1 MTRRLVLVIVATV
14 AATLLVVGGTTF
26 VFATLEA
33 RSRTE
38 SDLRE
43 LAASI
48 NEGLAQSG
56 QAAGGV
62 RPIGVAAF
70 RRALR
75 LDGIEL
81 MTVTRGGRLLGNRP
95 DGVPEAGLDPTAL
108 AAGTTES
115 GRSGSLV
122 WVADPV
128 QVRNRTVVTVVT
140 RHAGSGLA
148 DTAGWF
154 LLASLLTLAVGA
166 GVAVV
171 VGRRLGRP
179 VRQADDAARR
189 IAAGELST
197 RLTPPK
203 GRHGD
208 ELVDLAQ
215 AINTMAESLERSKVL
230 EQQFLLSVSHDL
242 RTPLTSIRGYA
253 EAISDGTAPDVG
265 RAAAVITRES
275 RRLERLVADLLDLA
289 RLDARSFSLVPVDVD
304 LGHAAEGAVTAAQPQ
319 AERLGLTYTVAVP
332 PQRVTV
338 SADPE
343 RLGQVIANL
352 LENAQRF
359 ARSAVTV
366 TVAEVDGRAQF
377 AVEDDGPG
385 IADEDLPHVFER
397 LYVSAHRP
405 TRSENGSGLGLA
417 IVRQLVSAMG
427 GTVRAERATS
437 GGARLVVSLPS
448 AGAGAGDRA
457 GAPLGEADAATTP
470 DRSGARS
477 SR

>member
-14 AATLLVVGGTTF
+14 AATLLLVGGTTL
-26 VFATLEA
+26 VFATLQA

-38 SDLRE
+38 ADLKE

-56 QAAGGV
+56 QTTAGV
-62 RPIGVAAF
+62 RPLALTAF

-95 DGVPEAGLDPTAL
+95 DGVPASALDPTAL

-128 QVRNRTVVTVVT
+128 EARNRTVVTVVT
-140 RHAGSGLA
+140 RHTGSGLA
-148 DTAGWF
+148 DSAGWF
-154 LLASLLTLAVGA
+154 LLASLLTLAIGA
-166 GVAVV
+166 AVAVV

-197 RLTPPK
+197 RLTPPR
-203 GRHGD
+203 GRPGD
-208 ELVDLAQ
+208 ELVDLAH
-215 AINTMAESLERSKVL
+215 AINTMAESLERSRTL

-319 AERLGLTYTVAVP
+319 AERLGLGYTVAVP
-332 PQRVTV
+332 SQRVTV

-352 LENAQRF
+352 LENAQKF
-359 ARSAVTV
+359 ART
-366 TVAEVDGRAQF
+366 TVAVSVGAAGDRAEL

-417 IVRQLVSAMG
+417 IVHQLVSAMG
-427 GTVRAERATS
+427 GTVRAERAAS
-437 GGARLVVSLPS
+437 GGARLVVDLP
-448 AGAGAGDRA
+448 
-457 GAPLGEADAATTP
+457 LTTAVP
-470 DRSGARS
+470 PSDGARPTM
-477 SR
+477 SRRP

>member
-14 AATLLVVGGTTF
+14 AATLLLVGGTTL
-26 VFATLEA
+26 VFATLQA

-38 SDLRE
+38 ADLKE

-56 QAAGGV
+56 QTTAGV
-62 RPIGVAAF
+62 RPLALTAF

-95 DGVPEAGLDPTAL
+95 EGVPASALDPTAL

-128 QVRNRTVVTVVT
+128 ETRNRTVVTVVT
-140 RHAGSGLA
+140 RHTGSGLA
-148 DTAGWF
+148 ESAGWF
-154 LLASLLTLAVGA
+154 LLASLLTLAIGA
-166 GVAVV
+166 AVAVV

-197 RLTPPK
+197 RLTPPR
-203 GRHGD
+203 GRPGD
-208 ELVDLAQ
+208 ELVDLAH
-215 AINTMAESLERSKVL
+215 AINTMAESLERSRTL

-319 AERLGLTYTVAVP
+319 AERLGLTYTVTAP
-332 PQRVTV
+332 PQLVTV

-352 LENAQRF
+352 LENAQKF
-359 ARSAVTV
+359 ART
-366 TVAEVDGRAQF
+366 TVAVRVAASGDRAEL

-417 IVRQLVSAMG
+417 IVQQLVSAMG
-427 GTVRAERATS
+427 GTVRAERAAS
-437 GGARLVVSLPS
+437 GGARLVVDLPLT
-448 AGAGAGDRA
+448 AAATPAAGDS
-457 GAPLGEADAATTP
+457 
-470 DRSGARS
+470 SGAIPS
-477 SR
+477 H

>member
-14 AATLLVVGGTTF
+14 GATLLLVGGTTF
-26 VFATLEA
+26 VIATLQA

-38 SDLRE
+38 KDLRE

-48 NEGLAQSG
+48 NEGIAESG
-56 QAAGGV
+56 PTSTTA
-62 RPIGVAAF
+62 RPIAITAF

-81 MTVTRGGRLLGNRP
+81 MTVTRNGRLLGNVP
-95 DGVPEAGLDPTAL
+95 DGVPESALDPASL

-115 GRSGSLV
+115 GRTGNLV

-154 LLASLLTLAVGA
+154 LVASLVTLVIGA
-166 GVAVV
+166 GVAVL

-179 VRQADDAARR
+179 VREADEAARR

-197 RLTPPK
+197 RLTPPR
-203 GRHGD
+203 GRPGD

-215 AINTMAESLERSKVL
+215 AINTMAESLERSKTL

-265 RAAAVITRES
+265 RAAAVISRES

-289 RLDARSFSLVPVDVD
+289 RLDARSFSLVPVEVD
-304 LGHAAEGAVTAAQPQ
+304 LAHAAESAVSAAQPQ
-319 AERLGLTYTVAVP
+319 AERLGLTYSVTAP
-332 PQRVTV
+332 DQRVSV
-338 SADPE
+338 FADPE

-359 ARSAVTV
+359 ARSAVAV
-366 TVAEVDGRAQF
+366 TVSSEGAVADL

-385 IADEDLPHVFER
+385 IADEDLAHVFER

-417 IVRQLVSAMG
+417 IVHQLVSAMG
-427 GTVRAERATS
+427 GSVRAERATA
-437 GGARLVVSLPS
+437 GGARLVVTLPLTSAPS
-448 AGAGAGDRA
+448 AASAGTSTGSRGDPYR
-457 GAPLGEADAATTP
+457 
-470 DRSGARS
+470 
-477 SR
+477 

>member
-14 AATLLVVGGTTF
+14 AATLLLVGGTTF
-26 VFATLEA
+26 VIATLQA

-38 SDLRE
+38 RDLRE
-43 LAASI
+43 LTASI
-48 NEGLAQSG
+48 NEGITESG
-56 QAAGGV
+56 PTSTAA
-62 RPIGVAAF
+62 RPIAITAF

-81 MTVTRGGRLLGNRP
+81 MTVTRAGRLLGNRP
-95 DGVPEAGLDPTAL
+95 DGVPESALDPAAL

-115 GRSGSLV
+115 GRSGNLV

-140 RHAGSGLA
+140 RHAGPGLA

-154 LLASLLTLAVGA
+154 LVASLLTLAIGA
-166 GVAVV
+166 GVAVL

-179 VRQADDAARR
+179 VREADEAARR
-189 IAAGELST
+189 IAAGELGT
-197 RLTPPK
+197 RLTPPR
-203 GRHGD
+203 GRAGD
-208 ELVDLAQ
+208 ELVDLAH
-215 AINTMAESLERSKVL
+215 AINTMAESLERSRTL

-289 RLDARSFSLVPVDVD
+289 RLDARSFSLVPVEVD
-304 LGHAAEGAVTAAQPQ
+304 LAHAAEGAVTAAQPQ
-319 AERLGLTYTVAVP
+319 AERLGLTYTVTVP
-332 PQRVTV
+332 DQRVTV

-359 ARSAVTV
+359 ARTAVAVTV
-366 TVAEVDGRAQF
+366 TGDGTQAEL

-417 IVRQLVSAMG
+417 IVQQLVTAMG
-427 GTVRAERATS
+427 GTVRAERAIS
-437 GGARLVVSLPS
+437 GGARLVVTFPAVTAAPIASAAVPS
-448 AGAGAGDRA
+448 ASRGDLYR
-457 GAPLGEADAATTP
+457 
-470 DRSGARS
+470 
-477 SR
+477 